1 MSESQITEYK
11 ETWRDEYLKWICG
24 FANAQGG
31 MLYIG
36 IDDNGKVCGLADS
49 KKLMEDI
56 PNKIASSMGIVCDVN
71 LASKDGLE
79 YIVIKVEPS
88 KVPISY
94 HGIFHYRS
102 GTTKQELQGPALQN
116 FILKK
121 MGLSWDDAEC
131 MGASL
136 DDIDRESVEYFL
148 HRAVRFGRMPPESL
162 SDSTEK
168 ILTNLNLYDTNH
180 KLKNAAILLFG
191 KNPSRF
197 FSLCDFRI
205 GRFGRSPADLIFQD
219 SIEGDLI
226 RMSDR
231 VIGVLR
237 SKYLIAPIHYEGL
250 IRAEP
255 LEIPEEALREVILNA
270 IIHKDYTG
278 PHIQMKVWNDRV
290 EVWNKGRLPEDWT
303 VETLLKDHDSE
314 PRNRTIANVFYRAGF
329 IENWGRGIDKIR
341 EGLKSAGLKDAVF
354 EDFSNGMKVTIF
366 RKSDFISSEGTEFDA
381 DQNETTEK
389 SPSTTEKTTEKLPD
403 TTEKTAEKIISLM
416 RDNPKITTAQLAE
429 KTGLSIDGINYNIRK
444 LKKANKIVR
453 VGGDKGGHWEV
464 F

>member
-1 MSESQITEYK
+1 M
-11 ETWRDEYLKWICG
+11 R
-24 FANAQGG
+24 AN
-31 MLYIG
+31 
-36 IDDNGKVCGLADS
+36 V
-49 KKLMEDI
+49 
-56 PNKIASSMGIVCDVN
+56 ASSMGIVCDVN
-71 LASKDGLE
+71 LGIENGLE

-121 MGLSWDDAEC
+121 MGLSWDDTEC

-136 DDIDRESVEYFL
+136 DDIDRESVDFFL
-148 HRAVRFGRMPPESL
+148 HRAIKYGRMP
-162 SDSTEK
+162 SDSLNDNTEK

-180 KLKNAAILLFG
+180 KLKNAAVLLFG
-191 KNPSRF
+191 KRPSKF

-205 GRFGRSPADLIFQD
+205 GRFGRSSADLMFQD
-219 SIEGDLI
+219 SVEGDLI

-231 VIGVLR
+231 VIDILR
-237 SKYLIAPIHYEGL
+237 SKYLISPIHYEGL

-255 LEIPEEALREVILNA
+255 LEIPEDALREVILNA
-270 IIHKDYTG
+270 IIHKDYMG

-290 EVWNKGRLPEDWT
+290 EVWNKGSLPEDWT

-314 PRNRTIANVFYRAGF
+314 PRNRNIANVFYRAGF

-341 EGLKSAGLKDAVF
+341 EGLKSRGLKDAVF

-366 RKSDFISSEGTEFDA
+366 RKTEFISSEGTGFDVV
-381 DQNETTEK
+381 K
-389 SPSTTEKTTEKLPD
+389 SSTTEKTTEKD
-403 TTEKTAEKIISLM
+403 KNSTEKTAEKILLLM
-416 RDNPKITTAQLAE
+416 KENPKVTTAQLAD
-429 KTGLSIDGINYNIRK
+429 KTGLSVDGINYNIKK
-444 LKKANKIVR
+444 LKKANQISR
-453 VGGDKGGHWEV
+453 IGGDKGGFWKV
-464 F
+464 L

>member
-1 MSESQITEYK
+1 M
-11 ETWRDEYLKWICG
+11 R
-24 FANAQGG
+24 ANV
-31 MLYIG
+31 
-36 IDDNGKVCGLADS
+36 D
-49 KKLMEDI
+49 
-56 PNKIASSMGIVCDVN
+56 SSMGIVCDVN
-71 LASKDGLE
+71 LGIENSLE

-121 MGLSWDDAEC
+121 MGLSWDDTEC

-136 DDIDRESVEYFL
+136 DDIDRESVDFFL
-148 HRAVRFGRMPPESL
+148 HRAIKYGRMP
-162 SDSTEK
+162 SDSLNDNTEK

-180 KLKNAAILLFG
+180 KLKNAAVLLFG
-191 KNPSRF
+191 KRPSKF

-205 GRFGRSPADLIFQD
+205 GRFGRSSADLMFQD
-219 SIEGDLI
+219 SVEGDLI

-231 VIGVLR
+231 VIDILR
-237 SKYLIAPIHYEGL
+237 SKYLISPIHYEGL

-255 LEIPEEALREVILNA
+255 LEIPEDALREVILNA
-270 IIHKDYTG
+270 IIHKDYMG

-290 EVWNKGRLPEDWT
+290 EVWNKGSLPEDWT

-314 PRNRTIANVFYRAGF
+314 PRNRNIANVFYRAGF

-341 EGLKSAGLKDAVF
+341 EGLKSRGLKDAVF

-366 RKSDFISSEGTEFDA
+366 RKTEFISSEGTGFDVV
-381 DQNETTEK
+381 K
-389 SPSTTEKTTEKLPD
+389 SSTTEKTTEKD
-403 TTEKTAEKIISLM
+403 KNSTEKTTEKTTEKILLLM
-416 RDNPKITTAQLAE
+416 KENPKITTAQLAD
-429 KTGLSIDGINYNIRK
+429 KTGLSVDGINYNIKK
-444 LKKANKIVR
+444 LKKANQISR
-453 VGGDKGGHWEV
+453 IGGDKGGFWKV
-464 F
+464 L

>member
-1 MSESQITEYK
+1 M
-11 ETWRDEYLKWICG
+11 R
-24 FANAQGG
+24 AN
-31 MLYIG
+31 
-36 IDDNGKVCGLADS
+36 V
-49 KKLMEDI
+49 
-56 PNKIASSMGIVCDVN
+56 ASSMGIVCDVN
-71 LASKDGLE
+71 LGIENGLE

-121 MGLSWDDAEC
+121 MGLSWDDTEC

-136 DDIDRESVEYFL
+136 DDIDRESVDFFL
-148 HRAVRFGRMPPESL
+148 HRAIKYGRMP
-162 SDSTEK
+162 SDSLNDNTEK

-180 KLKNAAILLFG
+180 KLKNAAVLLFG
-191 KNPSRF
+191 KRPSKF

-205 GRFGRSPADLIFQD
+205 GRFGRSSADLMFQD
-219 SIEGDLI
+219 SVEGDLI

-231 VIGVLR
+231 VIDILR
-237 SKYLIAPIHYEGL
+237 SKYLISPIHYEGL

-255 LEIPEEALREVILNA
+255 LEIPEDALREVILNA
-270 IIHKDYTG
+270 IIHKDYMG

-290 EVWNKGRLPEDWT
+290 EVWNKGSLPEDWT

-314 PRNRTIANVFYRAGF
+314 PRNRNIANVFYRAGF

-341 EGLKSAGLKDAVF
+341 ESLKSRGLKDAVF

-366 RKSDFISSEGTEFDA
+366 RKTEFISSEGTGFDVV
-381 DQNETTEK
+381 K
-389 SPSTTEKTTEKLPD
+389 SSTTEKTTEKD
-403 TTEKTAEKIISLM
+403 KNSTEKTTEKILLLM
-416 RDNPKITTAQLAE
+416 KENPKVTTAQLAD
-429 KTGLSIDGINYNIRK
+429 KTGLSVDGINYNIKK
-444 LKKANKIVR
+444 LKKANQISR
-453 VGGDKGGHWEV
+453 IGGDKGGFWKV
-464 F
+464 L

>member
-1 MSESQITEYK
+1 M
-11 ETWRDEYLKWICG
+11 R
-24 FANAQGG
+24 AN
-31 MLYIG
+31 
-36 IDDNGKVCGLADS
+36 V
-49 KKLMEDI
+49 
-56 PNKIASSMGIVCDVN
+56 ASSMGIVCDVN
-71 LASKDGLE
+71 LGIENGLE

-121 MGLSWDDAEC
+121 MGLSWDDTEC

-136 DDIDRESVEYFL
+136 DDIDRESVDFFL
-148 HRAVRFGRMPPESL
+148 HRAIKYGRMP
-162 SDSTEK
+162 SDSLNDNTEK

-180 KLKNAAILLFG
+180 KLKNAAVLLFG
-191 KNPSRF
+191 KRPSKF

-205 GRFGRSPADLIFQD
+205 GRFGRSSADLMFQD
-219 SIEGDLI
+219 SVEGDLI

-231 VIGVLR
+231 VIDILR
-237 SKYLIAPIHYEGL
+237 SKYLISPIHYEGL

-255 LEIPEEALREVILNA
+255 LEIPEDALREVILNA
-270 IIHKDYTG
+270 IIHKDYMG

-290 EVWNKGRLPEDWT
+290 EVWNKGSLPEDWT

-314 PRNRTIANVFYRAGF
+314 PRNRNIANVFYRAGF

-341 EGLKSAGLKDAVF
+341 ESLKSRGLKDAVF

-366 RKSDFISSEGTEFDA
+366 RKTEFISSEGTGFDVV
-381 DQNETTEK
+381 K
-389 SPSTTEKTTEKLPD
+389 SSTTEKTTEKD
-403 TTEKTAEKIISLM
+403 KNSTEKTAEKILLLM
-416 RDNPKITTAQLAE
+416 KENPKVTTAQLAD
-429 KTGLSIDGINYNIRK
+429 KTGLSVDGINYNIKK
-444 LKKANKIVR
+444 LKKANQISR
-453 VGGDKGGHWEV
+453 IGGDKGGFWKV
-464 F
+464 L

>member
-1 MSESQITEYK
+1 M
-11 ETWRDEYLKWICG
+11 R
-24 FANAQGG
+24 AN
-31 MLYIG
+31 
-36 IDDNGKVCGLADS
+36 V
-49 KKLMEDI
+49 
-56 PNKIASSMGIVCDVN
+56 ASSMGIVCDVN
-71 LASKDGLE
+71 LGIENGLE

-121 MGLSWDDAEC
+121 MGLSWDDTEC

-136 DDIDRESVEYFL
+136 DDIDRESVDFFL
-148 HRAVRFGRMPPESL
+148 HRAIKYGRMP
-162 SDSTEK
+162 SDSLNDNTEK

-180 KLKNAAILLFG
+180 KLKNAAVLLFG
-191 KNPSRF
+191 KRPSKF

-205 GRFGRSPADLIFQD
+205 GRFGRSSADLMFQD
-219 SIEGDLI
+219 SVEGDLI

-231 VIGVLR
+231 VIDILR
-237 SKYLIAPIHYEGL
+237 SKYLISPIHYEGL

-255 LEIPEEALREVILNA
+255 LEIPEDALREVILNA
-270 IIHKDYTG
+270 IIHKDYMG

-290 EVWNKGRLPEDWT
+290 EVWNKGSLPEDWT

-314 PRNRTIANVFYRAGF
+314 PRNRNIANVFYRAGF

-341 EGLKSAGLKDAVF
+341 EGLKSRGLKDAVF

-366 RKSDFISSEGTEFDA
+366 RKTEFISSEGTGFDVV
-381 DQNETTEK
+381 K
-389 SPSTTEKTTEKLPD
+389 SSTTEKTTEKD
-403 TTEKTAEKIISLM
+403 KNSTEKTTEKILLLM
-416 RDNPKITTAQLAE
+416 KENPKVTTAQLAD
-429 KTGLSIDGINYNIRK
+429 KTGLSVDGINYNIKK
-444 LKKANKIVR
+444 LKKANQISR
-453 VGGDKGGHWEV
+453 IGGDKGGFWKV
-464 F
+464 L

>member
-1 MSESQITEYK
+1 M
-11 ETWRDEYLKWICG
+11 R
-24 FANAQGG
+24 AN
-31 MLYIG
+31 
-36 IDDNGKVCGLADS
+36 V
-49 KKLMEDI
+49 
-56 PNKIASSMGIVCDVN
+56 ASSMGIVCDVN
-71 LASKDGLE
+71 LGIENGLE

-121 MGLSWDDAEC
+121 MGLSWDDTEC

-136 DDIDRESVEYFL
+136 DDIDRESVDFFL
-148 HRAVRFGRMPPESL
+148 HRAIKYGRMP
-162 SDSTEK
+162 SDSLNDNTEK

-180 KLKNAAILLFG
+180 KLKNAAVLLFG
-191 KNPSRF
+191 KRPSKF

-205 GRFGRSPADLIFQD
+205 GRFGRSSADLMFQD
-219 SIEGDLI
+219 SVEGDLI

-231 VIGVLR
+231 VIDILR
-237 SKYLIAPIHYEGL
+237 SKYLISPIHYEGL

-255 LEIPEEALREVILNA
+255 LEIPEDALREVILNA
-270 IIHKDYTG
+270 IIHKDYMG

-290 EVWNKGRLPEDWT
+290 EVWNKGSLPEDWT

-314 PRNRTIANVFYRAGF
+314 PRNRNIANVFYRAGF

-341 EGLKSAGLKDAVF
+341 ECLKSRGLKDAVF

-366 RKSDFISSEGTEFDA
+366 RKTEFISSEGTGFDVV
-381 DQNETTEK
+381 K
-389 SPSTTEKTTEKLPD
+389 SSTTEKTTEKILL
-403 TTEKTAEKIISLM
+403 LM
-416 RDNPKITTAQLAE
+416 KENPKVTTAQLAD
-429 KTGLSIDGINYNIRK
+429 KTGLSVDGINYNIKK
-444 LKKANKIVR
+444 LKKANQISR
-453 VGGDKGGHWEV
+453 IGGDKGGFWKV
-464 F
+464 L

>member
-1 MSESQITEYK
+1 MSESQLVEYK
-11 ETWRDEYLKWICG
+11 ESWRDEYLKWICG

-31 MLYIG
+31 VLYIG
-36 IDDNGKVCGLADS
+36 KRDDGSVCGVADS

-71 LASKDGLE
+71 LGIENGLE

-121 MGLSWDDAEC
+121 MGLSWDDTEC

-136 DDIDRESVEYFL
+136 DDIDRESVDFFL
-148 HRAVRFGRMPPESL
+148 YRAIKYGRMP
-162 SDSTEK
+162 SDSLNDNTEK

-180 KLKNAAILLFG
+180 KLKNAAVLLFG
-191 KNPSRF
+191 KRPSKF

-205 GRFGRSPADLIFQD
+205 GRFGRSSADLMFQD
-219 SIEGDLI
+219 SVEGDLI

-231 VIGVLR
+231 VIDILR
-237 SKYLIAPIHYEGL
+237 SKYLISPIHYEGL

-255 LEIPEEALREVILNA
+255 LEIPEDALREVILNA
-270 IIHKDYTG
+270 IIHKDYMG

-290 EVWNKGRLPEDWT
+290 EVWNKGSLPEDWT

-314 PRNRTIANVFYRAGF
+314 PRNRNIANVFYRAGF

-341 EGLKSAGLKDAVF
+341 EGLKSRGLKDAVF

-366 RKSDFISSEGTEFDA
+366 RKTEFISSEGTGFDVV
-381 DQNETTEK
+381 K
-389 SPSTTEKTTEKLPD
+389 SSTTEKTTEKD
-403 TTEKTAEKIISLM
+403 KNSTEKTTEKILLLM
-416 RDNPKITTAQLAE
+416 KENPKITTAQLAD
-429 KTGLSIDGINYNIRK
+429 KTGLSVDGINYNIKK
-444 LKKANKIVR
+444 LKKANQISR
-453 VGGDKGGHWEV
+453 IGGDKGGFWKV
-464 F
+464 L

>member
-1 MSESQITEYK
+1 M
-11 ETWRDEYLKWICG
+11 R
-24 FANAQGG
+24 AN
-31 MLYIG
+31 
-36 IDDNGKVCGLADS
+36 V
-49 KKLMEDI
+49 
-56 PNKIASSMGIVCDVN
+56 ASSMGIVCDVN
-71 LASKDGLE
+71 LGIENGLE

-121 MGLSWDDAEC
+121 MGLSWDDTEC

-136 DDIDRESVEYFL
+136 DDIDRESVDFFL
-148 HRAVRFGRMPPESL
+148 HRAIKYGRMP
-162 SDSTEK
+162 SDSLNDNTEK

-180 KLKNAAILLFG
+180 KLKNAAVLLFG
-191 KNPSRF
+191 KRPSKF

-205 GRFGRSPADLIFQD
+205 GRFGRSSADLMFQD
-219 SIEGDLI
+219 SVEGDLI

-231 VIGVLR
+231 VIDILR
-237 SKYLIAPIHYEGL
+237 SKYLISPIHYEGL

-255 LEIPEEALREVILNA
+255 LEIPEDALREVILNA
-270 IIHKDYTG
+270 IIHKDYMG

-290 EVWNKGRLPEDWT
+290 EVWNKGSLPEDWT

-314 PRNRTIANVFYRAGF
+314 PRNRNIANVFYRAGF

-341 EGLKSAGLKDAVF
+341 EGLKSRGLKDAVF

-366 RKSDFISSEGTEFDA
+366 RKTEFISSEGTGFDVV
-381 DQNETTEK
+381 K
-389 SPSTTEKTTEKLPD
+389 SSTTEKTTEKD
-403 TTEKTAEKIISLM
+403 KNSTEKTTEKILLLM
-416 RDNPKITTAQLAE
+416 KENPKITTAQLAD
-429 KTGLSIDGINYNIRK
+429 KTGLSVDGINYNIKK
-444 LKKANKIVR
+444 LKKANQISR
-453 VGGDKGGHWEV
+453 IGGDKGGFWKV
-464 F
+464 L

>member
-1 MSESQITEYK
+1 MSESQLIEYK
-11 ETWRDEYLKWICG
+11 ESWRDEYLKWICG

-31 MLYIG
+31 VLYIG
-36 IDDNGKVCGLADS
+36 KRDDGSVCGLADS

-71 LASKDGLE
+71 LGIENGLE

-121 MGLSWDDAEC
+121 MGLSWDDTEC

-136 DDIDRESVEYFL
+136 EDIDRESVDFFL
-148 HRAVRFGRMPPESL
+148 HRAIKYGRMP
-162 SDSTEK
+162 SDSLNDNTEK

-180 KLKNAAILLFG
+180 KLKNAAVLLFG
-191 KNPSRF
+191 KRPSKF

-205 GRFGRSPADLIFQD
+205 GRFGRSSADLMFQD
-219 SIEGDLI
+219 SVEGDLI

-231 VIGVLR
+231 VIDILR
-237 SKYLIAPIHYEGL
+237 SKYLISPIHYEGL
-250 IRAEP
+250 VRAEP
-255 LEIPEEALREVILNA
+255 LEIPEDALREVILNA

-278 PHIQMKVWNDRV
+278 PHIQMKVWNDRI
-290 EVWNKGRLPEDWT
+290 EIWNKGRLPEDWT
-303 VETLLKDHDSE
+303 VETLLEDHDSE
-314 PRNRTIANVFYRAGF
+314 PRNRNIANVFYRAGF

-341 EGLKSAGLKDAVF
+341 EGLKSAGLKDVVF

-366 RKSDFISSEGTEFDA
+366 RKTEFISSEGTEFDVV
-381 DQNETTEK
+381 K
-389 SPSTTEKTTEKLPD
+389 SSTTEKTTEKD
-403 TTEKTAEKIISLM
+403 KNSTEKTTEKILLLM
-416 RDNPKITTAQLAE
+416 KENPKVTTAQLAD
-429 KTGLSIDGINYNIRK
+429 KTGLSVDGINYLSILK
-444 LKKANKIVR
+444 LFIIFIIGWILLN
-453 VGGDKGGHWEV
+453 
-464 F
+464 

>member
-1 MSESQITEYK
+1 
-11 ETWRDEYLKWICG
+11 
-24 FANAQGG
+24 
-31 MLYIG
+31 
-36 IDDNGKVCGLADS
+36 
-49 KKLMEDI
+49 
-56 PNKIASSMGIVCDVN
+56 MGIVCDVN
-71 LASKDGLE
+71 LGIENGLE

-121 MGLSWDDAEC
+121 MGLSWDDTEC

-136 DDIDRESVEYFL
+136 DDIDRESVDFFL
-148 HRAVRFGRMPPESL
+148 HRAIKYGRMP
-162 SDSTEK
+162 SDSLNDNTEK

-180 KLKNAAILLFG
+180 KLKNAAVLLFG
-191 KNPSRF
+191 KRPSKF

-205 GRFGRSPADLIFQD
+205 GRFGRSSADLMFQD
-219 SIEGDLI
+219 SVEGDLI

-231 VIGVLR
+231 VIDILR
-237 SKYLIAPIHYEGL
+237 SKYLISPIHYEGL

-255 LEIPEEALREVILNA
+255 LEIPEDALREVILNA
-270 IIHKDYTG
+270 IIHKDYMG

-290 EVWNKGRLPEDWT
+290 EVWNKGSLPEDWT

-314 PRNRTIANVFYRAGF
+314 PRNRNIANVFYRAGF

-341 EGLKSAGLKDAVF
+341 EGLKSRGLKDAVF

-366 RKSDFISSEGTEFDA
+366 RKTEFISSEGTGFDVV
-381 DQNETTEK
+381 K
-389 SPSTTEKTTEKLPD
+389 SSTTEKTTEKD
-403 TTEKTAEKIISLM
+403 KNSTEKTTEKILLLM
-416 RDNPKITTAQLAE
+416 KENPKITTAQLAD
-429 KTGLSIDGINYNIRK
+429 KTGLSVDGINYNIKK
-444 LKKANKIVR
+444 LKKANQISR
-453 VGGDKGGHWEV
+453 IGGDKGGFWKV
-464 F
+464 L

>member
-1 MSESQITEYK
+1 M
-11 ETWRDEYLKWICG
+11 R
-24 FANAQGG
+24 AN
-31 MLYIG
+31 
-36 IDDNGKVCGLADS
+36 V
-49 KKLMEDI
+49 
-56 PNKIASSMGIVCDVN
+56 ASSMGIVCDVN
-71 LASKDGLE
+71 LGIENGLE

-121 MGLSWDDAEC
+121 MGLSWDDTEC

-136 DDIDRESVEYFL
+136 DDIDRESVDFFL
-148 HRAVRFGRMPPESL
+148 HRAIKYGRMP
-162 SDSTEK
+162 SDSLNDNTEK

-180 KLKNAAILLFG
+180 KLKNAAVLLFG
-191 KNPSRF
+191 KRPSKF

-205 GRFGRSPADLIFQD
+205 GRFGRSSADLMFQD
-219 SIEGDLI
+219 SVEGDLI

-231 VIGVLR
+231 VIDILR
-237 SKYLIAPIHYEGL
+237 SKYLISPIHYEGL

-255 LEIPEEALREVILNA
+255 LEIPEDALREVILNA
-270 IIHKDYTG
+270 IIHKDYMG

-290 EVWNKGRLPEDWT
+290 EVWNKGSLPEDWT

-314 PRNRTIANVFYRAGF
+314 PRNRNIANVFYRAGF

-341 EGLKSAGLKDAVF
+341 EGLKSRGLKDAVF

-366 RKSDFISSEGTEFDA
+366 RKTEFISSEGTGFDVV
-381 DQNETTEK
+381 K
-389 SPSTTEKTTEKLPD
+389 SSTTEKTTEKD
-403 TTEKTAEKIISLM
+403 KNSTEKTTEKILLLM
-416 RDNPKITTAQLAE
+416 KENPKVTTAQLAD
-429 KTGLSIDGINYNIRK
+429 KTGLSVDGINYNIKK
-444 LKKANKIVR
+444 LKKANQISR
-453 VGGDKGGHWEV
+453 IGGDKGGFWNV
-464 F
+464 L